1 MPLSLL
7 KGGVGWMRKFP
18 NVLGASPRNGRKWY
32 TDNLCVKTL
41 IYIDLGHTFI
51 MFFVHERRKHKIKQT
66 ALKTHFQISSLGNY
80 ACFPYKY
87 RGAFP
92 KEVKISLKGSCGH
105 YLCNVMFTH
114 LCTANY

>member
-1 MPLSLL
+1 MVPLSLL

-51 MFFVHERRKHKIKQT
+51 MFFVHERRKHKIKQH
-66 ALKTHFQISSLGNY
+66 LKHIFRFPLLGTMHVSPTNIEVLSQKKLK
-80 ACFPYKY
+80 FP
-87 RGAFP
+87 
-92 KEVKISLKGSCGH
+92 
-105 YLCNVMFTH
+105 
-114 LCTANY
+114 